1 MFKKIKNFFF
11 IGYEYKKEVKEKDLI
26 NKSLE
31 TLIMLKD
38 NEHDYFS
45 VNIPIVVSW
54 LWIIISVYTT
64 ISSRMHSW
72 TYNKSR
78 SWGYT
83 IISIAFIV
91 RLIRFCYVADKNNT
105 IINNN
110 IKIYNE
116 EIFKR
121 LEKKEKSEKK
131 YKNEV
136 LNCLNNIK
144 NNTKK

>member
-78 SWGYT
+78 SWAYT

-121 LEKKEKSEKK
+121 LEKKEKSEKE

-136 LNCLNNIK
+136 LNCLKDIKNNIK
-144 NNTKK
+144 K

>member
-1 MFKKIKNFFF
+1 MFKKIKNFFC

-78 SWGYT
+78 SWAYT

-121 LEKKEKSEKK
+121 LEKKEKSEKE

-136 LNCLNNIK
+136 LNCLKDIKNNIK
-144 NNTKK
+144 K